1 MDTYRARPL
10 PPAASAFADVACWLR
25 FGVCVLAFCASAASA
40 QEVLGISPRSPTL
53 PNAVLGKP
61 YTFTLSAI
69 TAPPGLFVFWSGQVA
84 SGEACFMGSGLVFN
98 APDDSP
104 TSSVQGVPT
113 TKGTYTCT
121 VTATYCNS
129 GCSSATKTYTV
140 NVVKACTPTQI
151 TSGVPPAA
159 SAGTPYSFVVTATG
173 ETPFSFAAMG
183 LPAGLTINPT
193 TGVISGTVNVAG
205 SYPVAII
212 VSGGC
217 GRSAMQN
224 FTLVVTPAPPAP
236 TSLTLSS
243 QPNPAV
249 FTQPV
254 TVVAQASGG
263 AVAPTG
269 SVLLCVAGTGQFCAP
284 PVGAPPAGT
293 PPGQIPPL
301 LSAPL
306 DASGIAT
313 FTLNGLL
320 IDTFVLQAY
329 YGGDTGHTPAS
340 AGPIDEFVIKGVLLP
355 SAASDSADAAAH
367 PAKHAGKDP
376 PPTPVPTLSVSL
388 LALLSLALAGVVAA
402 KLRRRTHGR

>member
-1 MDTYRARPL
+1 
-10 PPAASAFADVACWLR
+10 V
-25 FGVCVLAFCASAASA
+25 V
-40 QEVLGISPRSPTL
+40 QKISPASPTL
-53 PNAVLGKP
+53 PNAVLGKQ
-61 YTFTLSAI
+61 YNFTLTAI
-69 TAPPGLFVFWSGQVA
+69 TLPPGLAVFWSGSVE
-84 SGEACFMGSGLVFN
+84 SGEACFSGSGLVFN
-98 APDDSP
+98 APEDSP

-113 TKGTYTCT
+113 ATGTYTCT

-129 GCSSATKTYTV
+129 GCSSAQKTYTID
-140 NVVKACTPTQI
+140 VVKPCTPTQI
-151 TSGVPPAA
+151 TSGEPPAIA
-159 SAGTPYSFVVTATG
+159 AGVPYSFTITATG
-173 ETPFSFAAMG
+173 KTPFSFAAMG
-183 LPAGLTINPT
+183 LPAGLTLNPT
-193 TGVISGTVNVAG
+193 TGVISGTTSAAG

-224 FTLVVTPAPPAP
+224 FTLVVKPAPPAP

-254 TVVAQASGG
+254 IVVAQASGG
-263 AVAPTG
+263 AVVPTG

-293 PPGQIPPL
+293 PPGEIPPL

-306 DASGIAT
+306 DASGNAT

-320 IDTFVLQAY
+320 IDTFVLEAY

-340 AGPIDEFVIKGVLLP
+340 AGPIDQFVIKGVLLP
-355 SAASDSADAAAH
+355 PAASGAADAAARRS
-367 PAKHAGKDP
+367 KHAGKDP
-376 PPTPVPTLSVSL
+376 TPTPVPTLSVSL
-388 LALLSLALAGVVAA
+388 LALLALALAGVVAA
-402 KLRRRTHGR
+402 QLRRRTHGR

>member
-10 PPAASAFADVACWLR
+10 SPAASAFAGAAHWLR
-25 FGVCVLAFCASAASA
+25 FAVCALAFCATAAGA
-40 QEVLGISPRSPTL
+40 QAVLGINPKSPTL
-53 PNAVLGKP
+53 PNAVLGKQ
-61 YTFTLSAI
+61 YTFTL
-69 TAPPGLFVFWSGQVA
+69 TADTSPPGLFVFWSGSVS

-104 TSSVQGVPT
+104 TSSVTGVPT
-113 TKGTYTCT
+113 VPGSYTCT

-129 GCSSATKTYTV
+129 GCSSARRTYTL
-140 NVVKACTPTQI
+140 NVVKPCTPTQI
-151 TSGVPPAA
+151 TSGDPPGIT
-159 SAGTPYSFVVTATG
+159 AGVPYSFTITATG
-173 ETPFSFAAMG
+173 KTPFSFAAMG
-183 LPAGLTINPT
+183 LPAGLTLNPT
-193 TGVISGTVNVAG
+193 TGVISGTTSVAG

-263 AVAPTG
+263 VVAPSG

-293 PPGQIPPL
+293 PPGEIPPL

-306 DASGIAT
+306 DANGIAT
-313 FTLNGLL
+313 FTLDGLL

-329 YGGDTGHTPAS
+329 YGGDTAHGPSS

-355 SAASDSADAAAH
+355 PAASGGAGAAAH
-367 PAKHAGKDP
+367 PSKHAGKDP
-376 PPTPVPTLSVSL
+376 SPEPIPTLSLSM

-402 KLRRRTHGR
+402 QLRRRTHGR